1 MVTFCIALACL
12 VLGYF
17 IYGTFVEKV
26 FGVDPNRTTPC
37 YTKQDGADYIPMPTW
52 KVYTVQFLNIAGTG
66 PIFGAMMGVLYGPAA
81 FLWIV
86 FGCILGGAMHDYM
99 AGMISIRRGG
109 MGLPEII
116 GDELGSVCRLLMRV
130 VTLVLMICVGA
141 SFVLIPAGLMEQLT
155 LRLFDVADTNL
166 IWTVLILVF
175 YLAVTVFSINKV
187 IGTIY
192 PIFGAALLIM
202 AVLIGFGIFTHEG
215 NIPSLAEAFS
225 DHYPVSYTPL
235 FPGLF
240 ITIACGAVSGF
251 HATQSPMMA
260 RCIKNEKYGLRC
272 FYGAMVTEGVVALIW
287 AAAAMK
293 FVDMLDIAGATP
305 YEKLY
310 NAMTACGTV
319 KMNPGLLVERMCNDW
334 LGNAGLVL
342 AVLTA
347 ALVSTI
353 GSALNALS
361 TVYTMDIYVKHNPEA
376 TQPQII
382 SMGRRVTVI
391 GAILSVIICVA
402 IDSIKGLNL
411 FNVFQSVLGFI
422 APPMSAVFLFGV
434 FWKRC
439 TTRAANMALTWGTV
453 FSIGT
458 GILYLF
464 VLNGASF
471 WPHFMMLSFWIFV
484 IIAAAMV
491 IVSLLD
497 KTEQQVSYMQKL
509 VEPASRGVKI
519 AWTLLVIVMI
529 GLYIFFNG
537 H

>member
-17 IYGTFVEKV
+17 IYGSFVERV
-26 FGVDPNRTTPC
+26 FGISPDRKTPC
-37 YTKQDGADYIPMPTW
+37 YTRPDGTDYIPMPTW

-86 FGCILGGAMHDYM
+86 LGCILGGAMHDYM
-99 AGMISIRRGG
+99 AGMISIRRDG

-116 GDELGSVCRLLMRV
+116 GDELGSTCRLVMRV

-141 SFVLIPAGLMEQLT
+141 SFVLIPAGLMDQLT
-155 LRLFDVADTNL
+155 LRLFGVADTNL
-166 IWTVLILVF
+166 IWTVVILVF

-187 IGTIY
+187 IGTVY
-192 PIFGAALLIM
+192 PVFGAALLIM
-202 AVLIGFGIFTHEG
+202 AVLIGLGIFTHEG
-215 NIPSLAEAFS
+215 NIPSITESFT
-225 DHYPVSYTPL
+225 DHYPVPYTPL

-293 FVDMLDIAGATP
+293 FVDMMDIAGSTP

-334 LGNAGLVL
+334 LGSAGLVL
-342 AVLTA
+342 AVLGIVA
-347 ALVSTI
+347 APMSTG
-353 GSALNALS
+353 GSAFRAARMIVADFSHYDQKPLAKRLLLTAPLFAVAIAMLNVSSFKVLWL
-361 TVYTMDIYVKHNPEA
+361 YVSWFNQVLA
-376 TQPQII
+376 TFTFFTITHYLHHRKNGKGILPRWSWCIAFLPAVF
-382 SMGRRVTVI
+382 M
-391 GAILSVIICVA
+391 LSVSSEFILVDKENGFGLPVATSEALAAII
-402 IDSIKGLNL
+402 
-411 FNVFQSVLGFI
+411 
-422 APPMSAVFLFGV
+422 
-434 FWKRC
+434 
-439 TTRAANMALTWGTV
+439 TTV
-453 FSIGT
+453 FT
-458 GILYLF
+458 VLF
-464 VLNGASF
+464 VWYDN
-471 WPHFMMLSFWIFV
+471 
-484 IIAAAMV
+484 
-491 IVSLLD
+491 
-497 KTEQQVSYMQKL
+497 K
-509 VEPASRGVKI
+509 KI
-519 AWTLLVIVMI
+519 E
-529 GLYIFFNG
+529 
-537 H
+537 

>member
-17 IYGTFVEKV
+17 IYGSFVERV
-26 FGVDPNRTTPC
+26 FGISPDRKTPC
-37 YTKQDGADYIPMPTW
+37 YTRPDGTDYIPMPTW

-86 FGCILGGAMHDYM
+86 LGCILGGAMHDYM
-99 AGMISIRRGG
+99 AGMISIRRDG

-116 GDELGSVCRLLMRV
+116 GDELGSTCRLVMRV

-141 SFVLIPAGLMEQLT
+141 SFVLIPAGLMDQLT
-155 LRLFDVADTNL
+155 LRLFGVADTNL
-166 IWTVLILVF
+166 IWTVVILVF

-187 IGTIY
+187 IGTVY
-192 PIFGAALLIM
+192 PVFGAAVLIM
-202 AVLIGFGIFTHEG
+202 AVLIGVGIFTHEG
-215 NIPSLAEAFS
+215 NIPGITESFT
-225 DHYPVSYTPL
+225 DHYPVPYTPL

-293 FVDMLDIAGATP
+293 FVDMMDIAGSTP

-319 KMNPGLLVERMCNDW
+319 KMNPGLLVERMCSDW

-342 AVLTA
+342 AVLGIVA
-347 ALVSTI
+347 APMSTG
-353 GSALNALS
+353 GSAFRAARMIVADFSHYDQKPL
-361 TVYTMDIYVKHNPEA
+361 VKRLLLTAPLFA
-376 TQPQII
+376 I
-382 SMGRRVTVI
+382 
-391 GAILSVIICVA
+391 AILMLNISSFKVLWLYVSWFNQVLATFTFFTITHYLHHRK
-402 IDSIKGLNL
+402 DGKGILPRW
-411 FNVFQSVLGFI
+411 SWCI
-422 APPMSAVFLFGV
+422 AFLPAVFMLSVSSEFILVDKENGFGLPV
-434 FWKRC
+434 A
-439 TTRAANMALTWGTV
+439 TSEALAAIITTV
-453 FSIGT
+453 FT
-458 GILYLF
+458 VLF
-464 VLNGASF
+464 VWYDN
-471 WPHFMMLSFWIFV
+471 
-484 IIAAAMV
+484 
-491 IVSLLD
+491 
-497 KTEQQVSYMQKL
+497 KKKE
-509 VEPASRGVKI
+509 
-519 AWTLLVIVMI
+519 
-529 GLYIFFNG
+529 
-537 H
+537 

>member
-1 MVTFCIALACL
+1 MVTFCIALVLL

-17 IYGTFVEKV
+17 AYGTFVERV
-26 FGVDPNRTTPC
+26 FGIDPNRKTPC

-86 FGCILGGAMHDYM
+86 LGCILGGAMHDYM
-99 AGMISIRRGG
+99 AGMISIRRDG

-116 GDELGSVCRLLMRV
+116 GDELGSVCRLVMRV
-130 VTLVLMICVGA
+130 VSLVLMICVGA
-141 SFVLIPAGLMEQLT
+141 SFVLIPAGLMDQLT

-166 IWTVLILVF
+166 IWTVIILIF

-192 PIFGAALLIM
+192 PVFGAALLIM

-215 NIPSLAEAFS
+215 NIPSIAEAFS

-293 FVDMLDIAGATP
+293 FVDMLDIAGTTP

-319 KMNPGLLVERMCNDW
+319 KMNPGILVERMCNDW

-342 AVLTA
+342 AVLGIVA
-347 ALVSTI
+347 APMSTG
-353 GSALNALS
+353 GSAFRAARMIVADFSHYDQKPLAKRLLL
-361 TVYTMDIYVKHNPEA
+361 TAPLFA
-376 TQPQII
+376 
-382 SMGRRVTVI
+382 
-391 GAILSVIICVA
+391 VA
-402 IDSIKGLNL
+402 IAMLNVSSFKVLWLYVSWFNQVLATFTFFTIAHFLRHRTDGKGILPRSSWL
-411 FNVFQSVLGFI
+411 I
-422 APPMSAVFLFGV
+422 AYFPAVFMCAVSACFILIDKENGFGLDTTLGYAIGGIFTAIVAIGFV
-434 FWKRC
+434 FKNLKR
-439 TTRAANMALTWGTV
+439 
-453 FSIGT
+453 
-458 GILYLF
+458 
-464 VLNGASF
+464 
-471 WPHFMMLSFWIFV
+471 
-484 IIAAAMV
+484 
-491 IVSLLD
+491 
-497 KTEQQVSYMQKL
+497 Q
-509 VEPASRGVKI
+509 
-519 AWTLLVIVMI
+519 
-529 GLYIFFNG
+529 
-537 H
+537 

>member
-1 MVTFCIALACL
+1 MVTFSIALACL

-17 IYGTFVEKV
+17 AYGSFVERV
-26 FGVDPNRTTPC
+26 FGVDPSRKTPC
-37 YTKQDGADYIPMPTW
+37 YTKQDGTDYIPMPTW

-86 FGCILGGAMHDYM
+86 FGCLLGGAMHDYM
-99 AGMISIRRGG
+99 AGMISIRRDG

-116 GDELGSVCRLLMRV
+116 GDELGSVCRWVMRI

-141 SFVLIPAGLMEQLT
+141 SFVLIPAGLMDQLT
-155 LRLFDVADTNL
+155 QRLFDVANTNL
-166 IWTVLILVF
+166 IWTVAILVF

-192 PIFGAALLIM
+192 PVFGAALLIM
-202 AVLIGFGIFTHEG
+202 AVLIGVGIFTHDG
-215 NIPSLAEAFS
+215 NIPNIADAFT
-225 DHYPVSYTPL
+225 DHYPVPYTPL

-293 FVDMLDIAGATP
+293 FVDMMDIAGATP

-342 AVLTA
+342 AVLGIVA
-347 ALVSTI
+347 APMSTG
-353 GSALNALS
+353 GSAFRAAR
-361 TVYTMDIYVKHNPEA
+361 MIWADISHYNQKPLAN
-376 TQPQII
+376 
-382 SMGRRVTVI
+382 RLL
-391 GAILSVIICVA
+391 LSVPLFAVA
-402 IDSIKGLNL
+402 IVMLNVSSFKVLWLYVSWFNQVLATFTFFTIAHFLRHRTDGKGILPRWSWLFAYFPAVFMCAVSACFILIDRENGFGLN
-411 FNVFQSVLGFI
+411 
-422 APPMSAVFLFGV
+422 
-434 FWKRC
+434 
-439 TTRAANMALTWGTV
+439 TTAGYAIGGTV
-453 FSIGT
+453 TAI
-458 GILYLF
+458 
-464 VLNGASF
+464 VAF
-471 WPHFMMLSFWIFV
+471 WFV
-484 IIAAAMV
+484 IKNLKNKSKSIN
-491 IVSLLD
+491 
-497 KTEQQVSYMQKL
+497 
-509 VEPASRGVKI
+509 P
-519 AWTLLVIVMI
+519 
-529 GLYIFFNG
+529 
-537 H
+537 

>member
-17 IYGTFVEKV
+17 IYGSFVERV
-26 FGVDPNRTTPC
+26 FGISPDRKTPC
-37 YTKQDGADYIPMPTW
+37 YTRPDGTDYIPMPTW

-86 FGCILGGAMHDYM
+86 LGCILGGAMHDYM
-99 AGMISIRRGG
+99 AGMISIRRDG

-116 GDELGSVCRLLMRV
+116 GDELGSTCRLVMRV

-141 SFVLIPAGLMEQLT
+141 SFVLIPAGLMDQLT
-155 LRLFDVADTNL
+155 LRLFGVADTNL
-166 IWTVLILVF
+166 IWTVVILVF

-187 IGTIY
+187 IGTVY
-192 PIFGAALLIM
+192 PVFGAALLIM
-202 AVLIGFGIFTHEG
+202 AVLIGVGIFTHEG
-215 NIPSLAEAFS
+215 NIPGITESFT
-225 DHYPVSYTPL
+225 DHYPVPYTPL

-293 FVDMLDIAGATP
+293 FVDMMDIAGSTP

-319 KMNPGLLVERMCNDW
+319 KMNPGLLVERMCSDW

-342 AVLTA
+342 AVLGIVA
-347 ALVSTI
+347 APMSTG
-353 GSALNALS
+353 GSAFRAARMIVADFSHYDQKPL
-361 TVYTMDIYVKHNPEA
+361 VKRLLLTAPLFA
-376 TQPQII
+376 I
-382 SMGRRVTVI
+382 
-391 GAILSVIICVA
+391 AILMLNISSFKVLWLYVSWFNQVLATFTFFTITHYLHHRK
-402 IDSIKGLNL
+402 DGKGILPRW
-411 FNVFQSVLGFI
+411 SWCI
-422 APPMSAVFLFGV
+422 AFLPAVFMLSVSSEFILVDKENGFGLPV
-434 FWKRC
+434 A
-439 TTRAANMALTWGTV
+439 TSEALAAIITTV
-453 FSIGT
+453 FT
-458 GILYLF
+458 VLF
-464 VLNGASF
+464 VWYDN
-471 WPHFMMLSFWIFV
+471 
-484 IIAAAMV
+484 
-491 IVSLLD
+491 
-497 KTEQQVSYMQKL
+497 KKKE
-509 VEPASRGVKI
+509 
-519 AWTLLVIVMI
+519 
-529 GLYIFFNG
+529 
-537 H
+537 

>member
-1 MVTFCIALACL
+1 MVTFCMALVLL

-17 IYGTFVEKV
+17 AYGTFVERV
-26 FGVDPNRTTPC
+26 FGIDPNRKTPC

-86 FGCILGGAMHDYM
+86 LGCILGGAMHDYM

-116 GDELGSVCRLLMRV
+116 GDELGSVCRLVMRV

-141 SFVLIPAGLMEQLT
+141 SFVLIPAGLMDQLT

-166 IWTVLILVF
+166 IWTVIILIF

-192 PIFGAALLIM
+192 PVFGAALLIM

-215 NIPSLAEAFS
+215 SIPSIAEAFS
-225 DHYPVSYTPL
+225 DHYPVAYTPL

-319 KMNPGLLVERMCNDW
+319 KMNPGILVERMCNDW

-342 AVLTA
+342 AVLGIVA
-347 ALVSTI
+347 APMSTG
-353 GSALNALS
+353 GSAFRAARMIVADFSRYDQKPLGKRLLLTAPLF
-361 TVYTMDIYVKHNPEA
+361 A
-376 TQPQII
+376 
-382 SMGRRVTVI
+382 
-391 GAILSVIICVA
+391 VA
-402 IDSIKGLNL
+402 IAMLNVSSFKVLWLYVSWFNQVLATFTFFTIAHFLRHRTDGKGILPRSSWL
-411 FNVFQSVLGFI
+411 I
-422 APPMSAVFLFGV
+422 AYFPAVFMCAVSACFILIDKENGFGLDATLGYAIGGIFTAIVAIV
-434 FWKRC
+434 FVVKNLKRQ
-439 TTRAANMALTWGTV
+439 
-453 FSIGT
+453 S
-458 GILYLF
+458 
-464 VLNGASF
+464 
-471 WPHFMMLSFWIFV
+471 
-484 IIAAAMV
+484 
-491 IVSLLD
+491 
-497 KTEQQVSYMQKL
+497 
-509 VEPASRGVKI
+509 
-519 AWTLLVIVMI
+519 
-529 GLYIFFNG
+529 
-537 H
+537 

>member
-26 FGVDPNRTTPC
+26 VGVDTKRTTPC

-116 GDELGSVCRLLMRV
+116 GDELGSVCRLVMRV

-155 LRLFDVADTNL
+155 LRLFDVADTYL

-215 NIPSLAEAFS
+215 NIPNLAESFT

-310 NAMTACGTV
+310 NAMTACGSV

-334 LGNAGLVL
+334 LGGRL
-342 AVLTA
+342 
-347 ALVSTI
+347 
-353 GSALNALS
+353 
-361 TVYTMDIYVKHNPEA
+361 
-376 TQPQII
+376 QP
-382 SMGRRVTVI
+382 
-391 GAILSVIICVA
+391 L
-402 IDSIKGLNL
+402 
-411 FNVFQSVLGFI
+411 
-422 APPMSAVFLFGV
+422 
-434 FWKRC
+434 
-439 TTRAANMALTWGTV
+439 
-453 FSIGT
+453 
-458 GILYLF
+458 
-464 VLNGASF
+464 
-471 WPHFMMLSFWIFV
+471 
-484 IIAAAMV
+484 
-491 IVSLLD
+491 
-497 KTEQQVSYMQKL
+497 
-509 VEPASRGVKI
+509 
-519 AWTLLVIVMI
+519 
-529 GLYIFFNG
+529 
-537 H
+537 